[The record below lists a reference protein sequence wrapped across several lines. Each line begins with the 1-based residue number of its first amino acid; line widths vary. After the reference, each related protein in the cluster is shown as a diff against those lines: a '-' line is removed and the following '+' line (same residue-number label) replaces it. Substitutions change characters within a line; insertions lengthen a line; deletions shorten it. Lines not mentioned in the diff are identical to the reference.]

1 MAGDKEL
8 PGTYELGTLVE
19 DVEPGQPP
27 SSLPINGRASGLSKK
42 KRLSMWHL
50 GLVSLV
56 NAGQGFV
63 WALQLSLLTPYIQTL
78 GVEHEFSS
86 IVWLC
91 GPVAG
96 LVVQPIVGMWS
107 DNSTSKWGKRRP
119 FILKGVLSTILAVI
133 VIGFGSDIGSFL
145 GDTRESCQTFKGK
158 RPRAAV
164 VVIIGFWVLDFA
176 SNAVNPPLLGMIAD
190 LSEPD
195 QRVGAQAINCFWGSS
210 GSVIGYAAGSYGK
223 WHNLFPALVTNACC
237 APCANLKAAFLL
249 ATIALALCVTVTLI
263 LGQEAPAAKQNPS
276 PPEID
281 TLSDD
286 DDDDDDE
293 HDHEPLLME
302 NTSTG
307 HVANMSNVDVAN
319 TSNGPSGGVCGLFV
333 DLIRGVQ
340 KLPKTMNYVLV
351 VMSLS
356 WFSWFPFILFDTD
369 WMGREVYGG
378 NPSGNATEV
387 ALYQRG
393 VEEGSFGLLLNSVVS
408 GASALVINT
417 MSQFLGSKNVW
428 ALANFLLFLAMVCMG
443 VIASKV
449 GRKVAAVTLFAVLG
463 FPYAI
468 TLTVP
473 YSMTAELTAETGGG
487 QGLAIG
493 ILNIAIVVP
502 QTIVTLGAGPL
513 DGLFGGGNE
522 PAFAVA
528 AVFGLV
534 AAVVAVWKL
543 PTSPTPRVPVQH
555 LP

>member
-1 MAGDKEL
+1 
-8 PGTYELGTLVE
+8 
-19 DVEPGQPP
+19 
-27 SSLPINGRASGLSKK
+27 
-42 KRLSMWHL
+42 MWHL
-50 GLVSLV
+50 GLLSLV

-91 GPVAG
+91 GPIAG

-119 FILKGVLSTILAVI
+119 YILKGVLYTILAVI

-145 GDTRESCQTFKGK
+145 GDTHDSCQTFKGK
-158 RPRAAV
+158 RPRAAI

-195 QRVGAQAINCFWGSS
+195 QRVGANAINCFWGSS

-223 WHNLFPALVTNACC
+223 WHDLFPALVTNACC

-249 ATIALALCVTVTLI
+249 ATIALALCTTVTLI
-263 LGQEAPAAKQNPS
+263 LGQEAPAKQNPS

-281 TLSDD
+281 TLSDG
-286 DDDDDDE
+286 DDE

-302 NTSTG
+302 NTSNG
-307 HVANMSNVDVAN
+307 EAYHVSNGQAYH
-319 TSNGPSGGVCGLFV
+319 TSNGQAHHSEPSGGVCGLFV

-356 WFSWFPFILFDTD
+356 WFSWFPFFLFDTD

-378 NPSGNATEV
+378 NPSGNATEI

-408 GASALVINT
+408 GASALVIDA

-428 ALANFLLFLAMVCMG
+428 ALANFLLFLAMMCMG

-463 FPYAI
+463 FPFAI

-473 YSMTAELTAETGGG
+473 YSMTAALTAETGGG

-502 QTIVTLGAGPL
+502 QTVVTLGAGPL
-513 DGLFGGGNE
+513 DGLFGGWNE

-543 PTSPTPRVPVQH
+543 PISPTPKVPVH

>member
-1 MAGDKEL
+1 M
-8 PGTYELGTLVE
+8 
-19 DVEPGQPP
+19 
-27 SSLPINGRASGLSKK
+27 
-42 KRLSMWHL
+42 
-50 GLVSLV
+50 
-56 NAGQGFV
+56 
-63 WALQLSLLTPYIQTL
+63 
-78 GVEHEFSS
+78 
-86 IVWLC
+86 
-91 GPVAG
+91 
-96 LVVQPIVGMWS
+96 
-107 DNSTSKWGKRRP
+107 
-119 FILKGVLSTILAVI
+119 
-133 VIGFGSDIGSFL
+133 
-145 GDTRESCQTFKGK
+145 
-158 RPRAAV
+158 
-164 VVIIGFWVLDFA
+164 
-176 SNAVNPPLLGMIAD
+176 
-190 LSEPD
+190 
-195 QRVGAQAINCFWGSS
+195 
-210 GSVIGYAAGSYGK
+210 
-223 WHNLFPALVTNACC
+223 
-237 APCANLKAAFLL
+237 
-249 ATIALALCVTVTLI
+249 
-263 LGQEAPAAKQNPS
+263 
-276 PPEID
+276 
-281 TLSDD
+281 
-286 DDDDDDE
+286 
-293 HDHEPLLME
+293 
-302 NTSTG
+302 
-307 HVANMSNVDVAN
+307 AN

-340 KLPKTMNYVLV
+340 KLPTTMNYVLV

-356 WFSWFPFILFDTD
+356 WFAWFPFFLFDTD

-449 GRKVAAVTLFAVLG
+449 GRKVAAVALFAVLG

-543 PTSPTPRVPVQH
+543 PTTPTPKVPVQH